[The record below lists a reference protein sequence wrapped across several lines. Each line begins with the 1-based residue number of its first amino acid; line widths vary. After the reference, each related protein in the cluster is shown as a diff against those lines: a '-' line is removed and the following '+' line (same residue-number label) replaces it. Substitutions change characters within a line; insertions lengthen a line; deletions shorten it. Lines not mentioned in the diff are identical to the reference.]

1 MHIGD
6 VKEKQPREA
15 EEAKEAGSSLFV
27 EQHLFH
33 SESFF
38 VKEEEIYETQADT
51 FTVLGKLKCKVHRA
65 PPQAHRRFNP
75 LLGEHFT

>member
-6 VKEKQPREA
+6 VKVKQPREA
-15 EEAKEAGSSLFV
+15 EEAKKIGSSLFV

-38 VKEEEIYETQADT
+38 EKEEETYETQSRYIHSSRETEVQSAQDSS
-51 FTVLGKLKCKVHRA
+51 
-65 PPQAHRRFNP
+65 PSS
-75 LLGEHFT
+75 

>member
-38 VKEEEIYETQADT
+38 VKEEETYETQSRYIHSSRESE
-51 FTVLGKLKCKVHRA
+51 VQSVHDSS
-65 PPQAHRRFNP
+65 PSS
-75 LLGEHFT
+75 